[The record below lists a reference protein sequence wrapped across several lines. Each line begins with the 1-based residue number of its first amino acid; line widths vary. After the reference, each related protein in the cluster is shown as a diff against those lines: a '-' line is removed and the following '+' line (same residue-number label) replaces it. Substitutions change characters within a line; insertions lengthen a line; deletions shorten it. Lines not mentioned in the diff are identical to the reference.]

1 MKYQAY
7 LQEKQNEDDDLGGQI
22 IKHAELHQVAWF

>member
-7 LQEKQNEDDDLGGQI
+7 LQEKQNKDEDLGGQI
-22 IKHAELHQVAWF
+22 IKQAELHQAAWF